1 MVAQSCLWTIKY
13 LLIKM
18 RNIKLIFLIISFLII
33 TNFAKA
39 NLNISLQKYL
49 DDKNLEESSSQIYFL
64 KRCSAIYAY
73 ASGVVLKSD
82 AISSKNFI
90 EISNNLLFKSV
101 ELMVI
106 EENKKLEEAQ
116 KEAEINRKQLFNNYI
131 ADGKKNWEKNKSHFK
146 GSYIS
151 EDMAICSKLTE
162 EE

>member
-1 MVAQSCLWTIKY
+1 MKKIITIILG
-13 LLIKM
+13 LLI
-18 RNIKLIFLIISFLII
+18 L

-39 NLNISLQKYL
+39 DLNISLKKFLNERDL
-49 DDKNLEESSSQIYFL
+49 DKGTTQIYLL

-73 ASGVVLKSD
+73 ASGIVLKSD

-106 EENKKLEEAQ
+106 DENKKLEEAQ
-116 KEAEINRKQLFNNYI
+116 EEAEKNRKELFSNYI

-162 EE
+162 DG

>member
-1 MVAQSCLWTIKY
+1 MK
-13 LLIKM
+13 K
-18 RNIKLIFLIISFLII
+18 IKLVIIIVFTSILS
-33 TNFAKA
+33 NFAKA
-39 NLNISLQKYL
+39 DLNISLKNYL
-49 DDKNLEESSSQIYFL
+49 DGKDLEKGSTQIYLL
-64 KRCSAIYAY
+64 KRCSSVYAY
-73 ASGVVLKSD
+73 ASGIVLKSD
-82 AISSKNFI
+82 AVSSKNFI

-116 KEAEINRKQLFNNYI
+116 KEAENNRKELFSNYI

-162 EE
+162 DD